1 MYVRV
6 FPCNTRISIENNKK
20 FLNMYINPHFLQ
32 NIHHGCRINEQNME
46 KSVLGDRKNRI
57 LAEGILIQL
66 DDFDEPNKNTR
77 QYNGN
82 PQEWKKIENI
92 IDSCIKKR
100 TGYPERYRRA
110 EEEEDMMGDV
120 QGVGDEE
127 EEDMMGDVQGV
138 GDEEEEDMMGD
149 VQGVEDEE
157 EEDIMGDVQAVGD
170 EEEEDMGDVRG
181 VGYRK
186 HGYSYIYDDEDEYD
200 EEEEEYRH
208 RQLQHRKM
216 IQRQIKRQQQNAWK
230 EDESISDEHFRQE
243 FKRIYNTYSYRSLE
257 NRNLNRQLL
266 KTVAKMAIPSIPAI
280 ALVAAT
286 GGAATPVAIGAVINN
301 GYQIK
306 KAMKFFKRDR
316 NVFYYLRN

>member
-1 MYVRV
+1 MQCSVRNVFIVSFASLKNLHFIMHIYMYLHMYVRV

-20 FLNMYINPHFLQ
+20 FLNMCINPQFLQ
-32 NIHHGCRINEQNME
+32 NIHHGHRINVQNVE
-46 KSVLGDRKNRI
+46 KNVLGERNNRF

-66 DDFDEPNKNTR
+66 DDFEEPNKHTR

-82 PQEWKKIENI
+82 PEEWQKIENI

-100 TGYPERYRRA
+100 SGYPERYRR
-110 EEEEDMMGDV
+110 
-120 QGVGDEE
+120 DEE

-138 GDEEEEDMMGD
+138 GDEEEEDMLGD
-149 VQGVEDEE
+149 VQG
-157 EEDIMGDVQAVGD
+157 VGD

-181 VGYRK
+181 VRYRK
-186 HGYSYIYDDEDEYD
+186 HGYSYTYDDEDEYD

-216 IQRQIKRQQQNAWK
+216 RQRQMKQKQKNAWK

-266 KTVAKMAIPSIPAI
+266 KTAAKMAIPSIPAI

-286 GGAATPVAIGAVINN
+286 GGIATPIAIGAAINN

-306 KAMKFFKRDR
+306 EAMKLFKRCT
-316 NVFYYLRN
+316 NVYYYLRN